1 MGNLSQEYKNEIQ
14 EIFGEI
20 YAKYIKEELQA
31 TVESEVSTKLK
42 TTADGISKQAEQAI
56 RKEVE
61 RLSAKLKKGITDAI
75 KAELLDMIKDAVPK
89 GKNEFD
95 YEKLKQTITKILD
108 ERKEAEG
115 VVVLPDHPVH
125 VDEKP
130 APAKPVGSRVIRGLL
145 IASLTLN
152 ILLLFYWLYKMI
164 FESWTPFF

>member
-42 TTADGISKQAEQAI
+42 TTADGISKQAEQAV
-56 RKEVE
+56 RKELE

-89 GKNEFD
+89 EKKELD
-95 YEKLKQTITKILD
+95 YQKLTQMIAKILD
-108 ERKEAEG
+108 ERKEAEALAA
-115 VVVLPDHPVH
+115 VPDRPTQ

-130 APAKPVGSRVIRGLL
+130 APAKPAGSRVIRGLL

-152 ILLLFYWLYKMI
+152 ILLLFLWLYKMI
-164 FESWTPFF
+164 FEYWTPIF

>member
-31 TVESEVSTKLK
+31 TVDSEVSAKLR

-61 RLSAKLKKGITDAI
+61 RLSSKLKKGIMDAI

-89 GKNEFD
+89 ERKELD
-95 YEKLKQTITKILD
+95 YEKLTQMITKILD
-108 ERKEAEG
+108 ERKEAESTTA
-115 VVVLPDHPVH
+115 LADQPIQ
-125 VDEKP
+125 VDEKSTRFGN
-130 APAKPVGSRVIRGLL
+130 KLTRGLL
-145 IASLTLN
+145 IASLVLN
-152 ILLLFYWLYKMI
+152 ILLLYFWLYKMI
-164 FESWTPFF
+164 FDGWIPFF